1 MPRLRTC
8 WGGCGNAWQV
18 RKTTRIRLLIRLH
31 GLQCSAHAQTNADET
46 RGLPEFRAWGVKRM
60 RSLRGNYLSN
70 LHFARL
76 IIWSK
81 VSAKSPDCQT
91 TSALASKESL
101 EFSENTERRGQ
112 KGNKH
117 EGGGRG
123 MHKYVCVCACTSII
137 QSHLSLLYCCT
148 HIMYVHVYVYVYIDA
163 CVCALVFLCT
173 SAYLRVC
180 ACVCAQVIE

>member
-1 MPRLRTC
+1 
-8 WGGCGNAWQV
+8 
-18 RKTTRIRLLIRLH
+18 
-31 GLQCSAHAQTNADET
+31 
-46 RGLPEFRAWGVKRM
+46 M

-101 EFSENTERRGQ
+101 EFSDNTERRGQ

-123 MHKYVCVCACTSII
+123 IRVNRRLRKCVCVCMHE
-137 QSHLSLLYCCT
+137 HLTISRVFLILLYP
-148 HIMYVHVYVYVYIDA
+148 HHVYT
-163 CVCALVFLCT
+163 CVCIRVHWRLCM
-173 SAYLRVC
+173 
-180 ACVCAQVIE
+180 CVGVSLYKCIPESVRMCMCSGMCSGD